1 MRRDNDNVLDIRIP
15 SIRRNEMIEVM
26 WTAIGIS
33 TVFAFTLLMLEIIEE
48 LHR

>member
-1 MRRDNDNVLDIRIP
+1 
-15 SIRRNEMIEVM
+15 MIEM
-26 WTAIGIS
+26 AWTAIGIS